1 MVNFTLHFNKI
12 PSPYDPVNTIID
24 YIDKLIP
31 IALSKIRNYV
41 HETPLVSLTSLSDI
55 VGKQVY
61 LKLENLQKTGAYKA
75 RGATFKIAQLL
86 ERKQVN
92 GVVAASS
99 GNHAQAVAYAAK
111 VNNVPAIIVMPETA
125 SATKIQATRSYGAEV
140 VLYGTIYDEAYR
152 KAIEIAKEREYE
164 FIHPF
169 DDPEIIAGQG
179 TIGLEIL
186 KQLNDVKEVLVPIGG
201 GGLISGI
208 SIAIKKRVNNVKI
221 VGVQPREAASMKYLL
236 EGKLSEYIPRLSIAD
251 GVVVKKPGNYTSRIV
266 AELVDDIIV
275 VDEEDISHAV
285 FFLLERGKI
294 IAEGAGALPVAA
306 LLSGKYVPSEEPVV
320 AIVSGGNIDPT
331 LLSRIILHELS
342 KDGRLVTIYGVVD
355 DKPGVL
361 HDVIEVLALH
371 RINIVDI
378 KHDRVSPYLLP
389 TKAVVELT
397 FEASTPDIVE
407 KALEE
412 LRHRGYWF
420 KKKM

>member
-1 MVNFTLHFNKI
+1 MINFTSHFNKI

-31 IALSKIRNYV
+31 IALNKIKNYV
-41 HETPLVSLTSLSDI
+41 HETPLVSLTSLSEI

-75 RGATFKIAQLL
+75 RGATFKIAQLM

-125 SATKIQATRSYGAEV
+125 SATKIQATQSYGAKV
-140 VLYGTIYDEAYR
+140 ILYGTIYDEAYK
-152 KAIEIAKEREYE
+152 KAIEIAREKEYE

-208 SIAIKKRVNNVKI
+208 SIAIKKRVKNVKI
-221 VGVQPREAASMKYLL
+221 IGVQPREAASMKYLL

-306 LLSGKYVPSEEPVV
+306 LLSGKYIPSEEPVV
-320 AIVSGGNIDPT
+320 AIISGGNIDPT

-420 KKKM
+420 KKKT